1 MISLLTVCLKDQKL
15 IDSYRTE
22 TDTKLKQVEALS
34 DPDHPRVFHVTQ
46 CTACKGQLDLPS
58 VHFMCNHSYHQRYV
72 SISSY
77 YVTCS
82 YSAYFSCLGEHD
94 TECPNCARSHGM
106 IREIRRNNERLADQ
120 HDVYLSE
127 VKEGGFA
134 AVAAG
139 YGRGIMNLSRSEA
152 LAV

>member
-1 MISLLTVCLKDQKL
+1 MLVSLLTVYLKDQKL

-72 SISSY
+72 SIG
-77 YVTCS
+77 V
-82 YSAYFSCLGEHD
+82 
-94 TECPNCARSHGM
+94 
-106 IREIRRNNERLADQ
+106 
-120 HDVYLSE
+120 
-127 VKEGGFA
+127 
-134 AVAAG
+134 
-139 YGRGIMNLSRSEA
+139 IMELVLTQPA
-152 LAV
+152 LAVLVNMIRNVPTVLVLMA